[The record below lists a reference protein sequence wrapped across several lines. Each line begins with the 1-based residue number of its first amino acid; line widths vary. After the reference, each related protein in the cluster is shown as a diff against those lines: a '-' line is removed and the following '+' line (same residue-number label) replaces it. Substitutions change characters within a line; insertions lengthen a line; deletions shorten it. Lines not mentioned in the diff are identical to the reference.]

1 MCSPH
6 TKDRRW
12 QMKDNGLRKMNLQFF
27 AEDPSTEE
35 SSENTQIENVDQL
48 DSFLDGVGAE
58 ETETADVTTEDPE
71 AEVQEEEV
79 EQLPEVQTKANHA
92 FAQMRTQVKTYE
104 NLLDKVAQATGIE
117 YQNVEELTTKL
128 NDDALAK
135 LAAKQNVPVELL
147 QKLEKLEADS
157 NNWKQAQLKDA
168 ALIGFQNLMT
178 EFDLTQEELNA
189 FAIELDESDK
199 NPFTTAVDVKAEY
212 ISRHYNDV
220 LQKRVQKEVQEALKK
235 SSVADQHSTT
245 PNNKSGGQTS
255 TEGKVTTV
263 AGLNQFLNG
272 LEKTN

>member
-1 MCSPH
+1 
-6 TKDRRW
+6 
-12 QMKDNGLRKMNLQFF
+12 MNLQFF

-79 EQLPEVQTKANHA
+79 EQLPEAQTKANHA

-104 NLLDKVAQATGIE
+104 TLLDKVAQATGIE